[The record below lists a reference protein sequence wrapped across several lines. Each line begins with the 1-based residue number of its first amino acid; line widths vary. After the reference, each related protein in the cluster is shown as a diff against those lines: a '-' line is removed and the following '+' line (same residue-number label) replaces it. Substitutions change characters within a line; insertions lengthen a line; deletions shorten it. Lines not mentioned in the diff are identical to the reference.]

1 VTTTDGT
8 TVRSVVV
15 TGGSTGIGLETA
27 RRFGQGGDGVVI
39 TGRTAAT
46 LEEGRRELE
55 RAGIEVAVVHGSV
68 GRPEDVRRVI
78 DTAVERFGG
87 VDVLVNNAG
96 AGPESPIVDT
106 ADETWDDIYATN
118 VRGPFLMSREVA
130 RTMID
135 QGRGGSILF
144 TSSINALRP
153 TPPAVAYS
161 SAKASLDAFIKGL
174 AVELA
179 PHGIRVCG
187 VNPGYIDTPMLQKVY
202 ATPESFD
209 AWVADRT
216 ERVPLGRFGRPE
228 EIAAAFWFLASSE
241 ASYIT
246 GTSLVVD
253 GGRLANP

>member
-1 VTTTDGT
+1 VTI
-8 TVRSVVV
+8 VRSVVV

-27 RRFGQGGDGVVI
+27 RRFGQGGDRVVI
-39 TGRTAAT
+39 TGRTEAT

-55 RAGIEVAVVHGSV
+55 RAGVEVAAVQGSV
-68 GRPEDVRRVI
+68 GRAEDVRRVI

-87 VDVLVNNAG
+87 IDVLVNNAG
-96 AGPESPIVDT
+96 VGPESRILDT
-106 ADETWDDIYATN
+106 SEGTWDDIYATN

-153 TPPAVAYS
+153 TSPAVAYS
-161 SAKASLDAFIKGL
+161 SAKASLEALIRGL

-187 VNPGYIDTPMLQKVY
+187 VNPGYIETPMLRKVY
-202 ATPESFD
+202 PTAESFET
-209 AWVADRT
+209 WLSDRT
-216 ERVPLGRFGRPE
+216 TRVPLGRLGRPE
-228 EIAAAFWFLASSE
+228 EIAAAFWFLASSD

-253 GGRLANP
+253 GGRLADP